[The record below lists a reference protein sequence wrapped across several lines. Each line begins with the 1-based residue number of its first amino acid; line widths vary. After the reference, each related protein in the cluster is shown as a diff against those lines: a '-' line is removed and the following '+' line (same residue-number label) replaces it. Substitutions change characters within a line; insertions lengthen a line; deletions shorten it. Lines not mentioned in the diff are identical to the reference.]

1 MNEMLVTGYF
11 YMKTCTTTN
20 EDALAAFLKACEGT
34 GIEAGDITS
43 IVVRDKDGEDLTE
56 RIENPFY

>member
-11 YMKTCTTTN
+11 YLKTDATTN
-20 EDALAAFLKACEGT
+20 EEALADFQKACKEV
-34 GIEAGDITS
+34 GIDPDVTS